1 MIETETYDIVHGRIT
16 AKTLMGLGDNP
27 LSLAIKVSPFKIFS
41 FWKCVYSYKQKNRR
55 ECVWKIVKAPAI

>member
-27 LSLAIKVSPFKIFS
+27 LSLAIKVSPFTIFS
-41 FWKCVYSYKQKNRR
+41 FRKCVYSYKLAFHFSTFSGKMY
-55 ECVWKIVKAPAI
+55 V